1 MTAPLDAIILGGG
14 PAGSAAAIELALA
27 GRRVAV
33 VERSLAAHDKVCGD
47 FLSTEALSS
56 LSSLGLNLPALG
68 PVPIHNVR
76 LAGPLGISSA
86 TLPFAAQSL
95 SRRTLDE
102 ALLQRAAAAHALVL
116 RGHSA
121 ESLHRNGKL
130 WHVSINGPS
139 HTFTLT
145 APHILLATGKHD
157 LRGLPRP
164 LLGTH
169 ADLVGLKMYL
179 RLAPAQLAELRDTIE
194 LFLLHGGYGGLSLV
208 EKSFDHPTSPEPST
222 CPTQKTVIS
231 TEAQWSG
238 ETPVFHNPLS
248 HPQTVISTEAQRS
261 GETCISDP
269 RSSETNPV
277 NLCFVIQRSLLRD
290 AGRGWDA
297 LAAFLTQ
304 TPHLRT
310 RLAGAEPLLE
320 RPLAISP
327 IPYGLLRRHAIAEN
341 LWAIGD
347 QAAVIPSF
355 TGDGLALAL
364 HSGRLAAHTLLARQS
379 AHHFHAELHK
389 QLRHQLWLATFLS
402 RALVCPPRQTLVALT
417 ARLFPS
423 TLRAVASHTR
433 LPSRYLVPRL
443 PKNSCAPA

>member
-1 MTAPLDAIILGGG
+1 MTSSTHLDAIILGGG
-14 PAGSAAAIELALA
+14 PAGSAAAIELAFA
-27 GRRVAV
+27 GRRVALI
-33 VERSLAAHDKVCGD
+33 ERSVAAHDKVCGD

-56 LSSLGLNLPALG
+56 LISLGLNLSALG
-68 PVPIHNVR
+68 AVPIHNVR
-76 LAGPLGISSA
+76 LAGSLGISST

-95 SRRTLDE
+95 TRRALDE
-102 ALLQRAAAAHALVL
+102 ALLQRASAAHAVVL

-121 ESLHRNGKL
+121 ESLHRTGNL
-130 WHVSINGPS
+130 WRISITGPS
-139 HTFTLT
+139 HAYTLT

-194 LFLLHGGYGGLSLV
+194 LFLIPGGYGGLSLV
-208 EKSFDHPTSPEPST
+208 ERPS
-222 CPTQKTVIS
+222 
-231 TEAQWSG
+231 A
-238 ETPVFHNPLS
+238 NPA
-248 HPQTVISTEAQRS
+248 EDNAA
-261 GETCISDP
+261 
-269 RSSETNPV
+269 
-277 NLCFVIQRSLLRD
+277 NLCFVIQRNLLRD

-297 LAAFLTQ
+297 LSALLTQ

-310 RLAGAEPLLE
+310 RLAGAESLLP

-364 HSGRLAAHTLLARQS
+364 HSGRFAAHTLLARQS
-379 AHHFHAELHK
+379 AHHFHAEFHK
-389 QLRHQLWLATFLS
+389 QLRHQLSLATMLS
-402 RALVCPPRQTLVALT
+402 RGLVAQPQRSLLELT
-417 ARLFPS
+417 ARVFPS

-433 LPSRYLVPRL
+433 LAPEYLITRL

>member
-1 MTAPLDAIILGGG
+1 MTVSTHLDAVILGGG
-14 PAGSAAAIELALA
+14 PAGSAVAIELALA
-27 GRRVAV
+27 GRQVAL

-47 FLSTEALSS
+47 FLSTEGLSS
-56 LSSLGLNLPALG
+56 LNSLGLDPSTLG
-68 PVPIHNVR
+68 AVPIHNVR
-76 LAGPLGISSA
+76 LAGSFGVSSA

-95 SRRTLDE
+95 TRRVLDE
-102 ALLQRAAAAHALVL
+102 ALLHRVSAAGAIVL

-121 ESLHRNGKL
+121 ESLHRIDNL
-130 WHVSINGPS
+130 WRVSITGPDYAYA
-139 HTFTLT
+139 LT

-179 RLAPAQLAELRDTIE
+179 RLAPDQLAELRDTIE
-194 LFLLHGGYGGLSLV
+194 LFLIPGGYGGLSFV
-208 EKSFDHPTSPEPST
+208 EDNA
-222 CPTQKTVIS
+222 I
-231 TEAQWSG
+231 
-238 ETPVFHNPLS
+238 
-248 HPQTVISTEAQRS
+248 
-261 GETCISDP
+261 
-269 RSSETNPV
+269 
-277 NLCFVIQRSLLRD
+277 NLCFVIRRDLLRD

-297 LAAFLTQ
+297 LFALLTQ

-310 RLAGAEPLLE
+310 RLAGAEPLLP

-364 HSGRLAAHTLLARQS
+364 HSGRFAARTILAGQT
-379 AHHFHAELHK
+379 AHHFHAELHQ
-389 QLRHQLWLATFLS
+389 QLRHQLSLATVLS
-402 RALVCPPRQTLVALT
+402 RGLVTQPQRTLLELT
-417 ARLFPS
+417 ARFFPS

-433 LPSRYLVPRL
+433 LPSEYLVTRL

>member
-1 MTAPLDAIILGGG
+1 MTTSTNLDAIILGGG

-27 GRRVAV
+27 GRRVALL
-33 VERSLAAHDKVCGD
+33 ERSLAAHDKVCGD

-56 LSSLGLNLPALG
+56 LSSLGLNLQALPSG
-68 PVPIHNVR
+68 ASPVPIHNVR
-76 LAGPLGISSA
+76 LCGSLGISSA

-95 SRRTLDE
+95 TRRALDE
-102 ALLQRAAAAHALVL
+102 ALLQRAASAHALVL

-121 ESLHRNGKL
+121 ESLHRTGKL
-130 WHVSINGPS
+130 WRISITGPS
-139 HTFTLT
+139 HAYTLT

-179 RLAPAQLAELRDTIE
+179 RLAPEQLAALRDTIE
-194 LFLLHGGYGGLSLV
+194 LFLIPGGYGGLSLV
-208 EKSFDHPTSPEPST
+208 EQSSNDPAGHS
-222 CPTQKTVIS
+222 QNGVIS
-231 TEAQWSG
+231 TEG
-238 ETPVFHNPLS
+238 
-248 HPQTVISTEAQRS
+248 AQRRS
-261 GETCISDP
+261 GKTCISDLQ
-269 RSSETNPV
+269 STETNPA
-277 NLCFVIQRSLLRD
+277 NLCFVINRNRLRD

-297 LAAFLTQ
+297 LSALLTQ

-364 HSGRLAAHTLLARQS
+364 HSGRFAAHTLLAGQT

-389 QLRHQLWLATFLS
+389 QLRHQLSLATFLS
-402 RALVCPPRQTLVALT
+402 RGLICPPRQTLLALI

-423 TLRAVASHTR
+423 TLRTVASHTR
-433 LPSRYLVPRL
+433 LAPEYLITRL
-443 PKNSCAPA
+443 PQNSCAPA

>member
-1 MTAPLDAIILGGG
+1 MTVSTHLDAIILGGG

-27 GRRVAV
+27 GRRVALL
-33 VERSLAAHDKVCGD
+33 ERSLAAHDKVCGD

-56 LSSLGLNLPALG
+56 LNSLGVNLSALG
-68 PVPIHNVR
+68 AVPIHNVR
-76 LAGPLGISSA
+76 LAGSLGISST

-95 SRRTLDE
+95 TRRALDE
-102 ALLQRAAAAHALVL
+102 ALLQRASAAHALVL

-121 ESLHRNGKL
+121 ESLHRAGNL
-130 WHVSINGPS
+130 WRVSITGPS
-139 HTFTLT
+139 NSYTLT

-194 LFLLHGGYGGLSLV
+194 LFLIPGGYGGLSLV
-208 EKSFDHPTSPEPST
+208 EDN
-222 CPTQKTVIS
+222 
-231 TEAQWSG
+231 A
-238 ETPVFHNPLS
+238 
-248 HPQTVISTEAQRS
+248 A
-261 GETCISDP
+261 
-269 RSSETNPV
+269 
-277 NLCFVIQRSLLRD
+277 NLCFVIRRNLLRD

-297 LAAFLTQ
+297 LYALLTQ

-310 RLAGAEPLLE
+310 RLAGAEPLLP

-364 HSGRLAAHTLLARQS
+364 HSGRFAAQTVLAHQT
-379 AHHFHAELHK
+379 AHHFHAGLHN
-389 QLRHQLWLATFLS
+389 QLRHQLSLATVLS
-402 RALVCPPRQTLVALT
+402 RALVTQPQRTFLELA

-423 TLRAVASHTR
+423 SLRAVASHTR
-433 LPSRYLVPRL
+433 LPSEYLITRL

>member
-1 MTAPLDAIILGGG
+1 MTTSTNLDAIILGGG

-27 GRRVAV
+27 GHRVAI

-56 LSSLGLNLPALG
+56 LSSLGLNLPVLG
-68 PVPIHNVR
+68 AVGIHNVR
-76 LAGPLGISSA
+76 LAGSLGISSA

-95 SRRTLDE
+95 TRRALDE
-102 ALLQRAAAAHALVL
+102 ALLQRAAAARALVL

-121 ESLHRNGKL
+121 ESLHRTGKL
-130 WHVSINGPS
+130 WRISITGPS
-139 HTFTLT
+139 HAYTIT

-179 RLAPAQLAELRDTIE
+179 RLAPAQIAELRDTIE
-194 LFLLHGGYGGLSLV
+194 LFLLCGGYGGLSLV
-208 EKSFDHPTSPEPST
+208 E
-222 CPTQKTVIS
+222 
-231 TEAQWSG
+231 
-238 ETPVFHNPLS
+238 
-248 HPQTVISTEAQRS
+248 
-261 GETCISDP
+261 
-269 RSSETNPV
+269 RSSDDPAETNAA
-277 NLCFVIQRSLLRD
+277 NLCFVIRRDRLRD

-297 LAAFLTQ
+297 LSAFLTQ

-310 RLAGAEPLLE
+310 RLAGAEPLLP

-341 LWAIGD
+341 LWAVGD

-364 HSGRLAAHTLLARQS
+364 HSGRFAAQTLLAGRT

-389 QLRHQLWLATFLS
+389 QLRHQLSFATFLS
-402 RALVCPPRQTLVALT
+402 RALVSQPQRTLLELT
-417 ARLFPS
+417 ARVFPS

-433 LPSRYLVPRL
+433 LAPEYLITRL

>member
-1 MTAPLDAIILGGG
+1 MTTMPTTAPLDAIVLGGG
-14 PAGSAAAIELALA
+14 PAGSAAAIELAQA
-27 GRRVAV
+27 GRRVAL
-33 VERSLAAHDKVCGD
+33 VERSIAAHDKVCGD

-56 LSSLGLNLPALG
+56 LSSLGLNLSALG
-68 PVPIHNVR
+68 AVPIKRVS
-76 LAGPLGISSA
+76 LAGSLGISSA

-95 SRRTLDE
+95 TRRALDE
-102 ALLQRAAAAHALVL
+102 ALLERASAAHALVL

-121 ESLHRNGKL
+121 ESLHRTGNL
-130 WHVSINGPS
+130 WRVSIAGPS
-139 HTFTLT
+139 HAYTLT
-145 APHILLATGKHD
+145 APHIILATGKHD

-179 RLAPAQLAELRDTIE
+179 RLAPDQLAALHDTIE
-194 LFLLHGGYGGLSLV
+194 LFLIPGGYGGLSLV
-208 EKSFDHPTSPEPST
+208 EKPFESF
-222 CPTQKTVIS
+222 
-231 TEAQWSG
+231 A
-238 ETPVFHNPLS
+238 
-248 HPQTVISTEAQRS
+248 
-261 GETCISDP
+261 
-269 RSSETNPV
+269 ETNAA
-277 NLCFVIQRSLLRD
+277 NLCFVIQRDLLRD

-297 LAAFLTQ
+297 LSALLMQ

-310 RLAGAEPLLE
+310 RLAGAEPLLT

-379 AHHFHAELHK
+379 AHHFHAALHK
-389 QLRHQLWLATFLS
+389 QLSHQLSLATFFS
-402 RALVCPPRQTLVALT
+402 RGLVAQPQRTLFELT
-417 ARLFPS
+417 VRLFPS
-423 TLRAVASHTR
+423 TLRAVASQTR
-433 LPSRYLVPRL
+433 LPSEYLIPRL

>member
-1 MTAPLDAIILGGG
+1 MTSSSHLDAIDVLILGGG

-27 GRRVAV
+27 GRRVALI
-33 VERSLAAHDKVCGD
+33 ERSLAAHDKVCGD

-56 LSSLGLNLPALG
+56 LNSLGLDLSALG
-68 PVPIHNVR
+68 AVGIHNVR
-76 LAGPLGISSA
+76 LASSLGISSA

-95 SRRTLDE
+95 TRRALDE
-102 ALLQRAAAAHALVL
+102 ALLDRASAVHALVL
-116 RGHSA
+116 RGHMA
-121 ESLHRNGKL
+121 ESLHRANNL
-130 WHVSINGPS
+130 WRVSITGPG
-139 HTFTLT
+139 HAYTLT

-179 RLAPAQLAELRDTIE
+179 RLAPDQLASLRDTIE
-194 LFLLHGGYGGLSLV
+194 LFLIPGGYGGLSLV
-208 EKSFDHPTSPEPST
+208 EKPSD
-222 CPTQKTVIS
+222 
-231 TEAQWSG
+231 A
-238 ETPVFHNPLS
+238 
-248 HPQTVISTEAQRS
+248 
-261 GETCISDP
+261 D
-269 RSSETNPV
+269 TNPA
-277 NLCFVIQRSLLRD
+277 NLCFVIQRDLLRD

-297 LAAFLTQ
+297 LSAFLAH
-304 TPHLRT
+304 TPHLSARI
-310 RLAGAEPLLE
+310 AGAEPLLP

-364 HSGRLAAHTLLARQS
+364 HSGRFAARTLLAGQS
-379 AHHFHAELHK
+379 AHHFHAELHT
-389 QLRHQLWLATFLS
+389 QLRHQLSLATVLS
-402 RALVCPPRQTLVALT
+402 RGLVTQPQRTFLELT

-423 TLRAVASHTR
+423 ALRAVASHTR
-433 LPSRYLVPRL
+433 LAPEYLIPRL
-443 PKNSCAPA
+443 PKNSCATA

>member
-1 MTAPLDAIILGGG
+1 MMISTHLDAIIVGGG

-27 GRRVAV
+27 GRHVALI
-33 VERSLAAHDKVCGD
+33 ERSTAAHDKVCGD
-47 FLSTEALSS
+47 FLSAEALSS
-56 LSSLGLNLPALG
+56 LNTLGLNLSTLG
-68 PVPIHNVR
+68 AVGIQRVR
-76 LAGPLGISSA
+76 LAGSLGVSSA
-86 TLPFAAQSL
+86 ELPFAAQSL
-95 SRRTLDE
+95 TRRALDE
-102 ALLQRAAAAHALVL
+102 ALLQHAASAHALVL

-121 ESLHRNGKL
+121 ESLHRNGNL
-130 WHVSINGPS
+130 WTVHITGPS
-139 HTFTLT
+139 HAYNLS
-145 APHILLATGKHD
+145 APNIFLATGKHD

-164 LLGTH
+164 LFGTH

-179 RLAPAQLAELRDTIE
+179 RLAPEQIVALRDTIE
-194 LFLLHGGYGGLSLV
+194 LFLVPGGYGGLSLV
-208 EKSFDHPTSPEPST
+208 EKFSDH
-222 CPTQKTVIS
+222 QNDVIS
-231 TEAQWSG
+231 TEPRASVASRGGGG
-238 ETPVFHNPLS
+238 ETPAFPGPDSPEANP
-248 HPQTVISTEAQRS
+248 A
-261 GETCISDP
+261 
-269 RSSETNPV
+269 
-277 NLCFVIQRSLLRD
+277 NLCFVIRRKLLRD
-290 AGRGWDA
+290 AGRRWDA

-310 RLAGAEPLLE
+310 RLAGAEPLLP

-327 IPYGLLRRHAIAEN
+327 IPYGLLRRHALAEN

-364 HSGRLAAHTLLARQS
+364 HSGRFAARTLLEHQS

-389 QLRHQLWLATFLS
+389 QLSHQLSFATVLS
-402 RALVCPPRQTLVALT
+402 RGLVSQPQRTVFELT

-433 LPSRYLVPRL
+433 LPSEYRITRL

>member
-1 MTAPLDAIILGGG
+1 MTTMPTTAPFDAIVLGGG
-14 PAGSAAAIELALA
+14 PAGSAAAIELAQA
-27 GRRVAV
+27 GRRVAL
-33 VERSLAAHDKVCGD
+33 VERSIAAHDKVCGD

-56 LSSLGLNLPALG
+56 LSSLGLNIGGLG
-68 PVPIHNVR
+68 AVPIHNVR
-76 LAGPLGISSA
+76 LAGSLGISSA

-95 SRRTLDE
+95 TRRTLDE
-102 ALLQRAAAAHALVL
+102 ALLERASDAHALVL

-121 ESLHRNGKL
+121 ESLHRTDKL
-130 WHVSINGPS
+130 WRVSITGPA
-139 HTFTLT
+139 HTFALS
-145 APHILLATGKHD
+145 APHIILATGKHD

-179 RLAPAQLAELRDTIE
+179 RLAPSQLEELRDTIE
-194 LFLLHGGYGGLSLV
+194 LFLIPGGYGGLSLV
-208 EKSFDHPTSPEPST
+208 ENNSDTH
-222 CPTQKTVIS
+222 TQNSVIS
-231 TEAQWSG
+231 TEA
-238 ETPVFHNPLS
+238 E
-248 HPQTVISTEAQRS
+248 RS
-261 GETCISDP
+261 GEICISD
-269 RSSETNPV
+269 SQDSQTNIA
-277 NLCFVIQRSLLRD
+277 NLCFVIQRNLLRD

-297 LAAFLTQ
+297 LSALLTQ

-310 RLAGAEPLLE
+310 RLAGAEPLLS

-327 IPYGLLRRHAIAEN
+327 IPYGLLRRHAIAES

-364 HSGRLAAHTLLARQS
+364 HSGRFAAHTLLARQS

-389 QLRHQLWLATFLS
+389 QLHHQLSLATVLS
-402 RALVCPPRQTLVALT
+402 RALVAQPQRTVLELT

-433 LPSRYLVPRL
+433 LPNEYLIARL

>member
-1 MTAPLDAIILGGG
+1 MMISTHLDAIIVGGG

-27 GRRVAV
+27 GRHVALL
-33 VERSLAAHDKVCGD
+33 ERSTAAHDKVCGD
-47 FLSTEALSS
+47 FLSSEALSS
-56 LSSLGLNLPALG
+56 LNTLGLNLSTLG
-68 PVPIHNVR
+68 AVGIQRVR
-76 LAGPLGISSA
+76 LAGALGVSSA
-86 TLPFAAQSL
+86 ELPFAAQSL
-95 SRRTLDE
+95 TRRALDE
-102 ALLQRAAAAHALVL
+102 ALLQQATSAHALVL

-121 ESLHRNGKL
+121 ESLHRNGNL
-130 WHVSINGPS
+130 WTVHITGPS
-139 HTFTLT
+139 HAYNLS
-145 APHILLATGKHD
+145 APNILLATGKHD

-164 LLGTH
+164 LFGTH

-179 RLAPAQLAELRDTIE
+179 RLAPGQIAALRDTIE
-194 LFLLHGGYGGLSLV
+194 LFLIPGGYGGLSLV
-208 EKSFDHPTSPEPST
+208 EKFSD
-222 CPTQKTVIS
+222 
-231 TEAQWSG
+231 
-238 ETPVFHNPLS
+238 TPAEDNP
-248 HPQTVISTEAQRS
+248 A
-261 GETCISDP
+261 
-269 RSSETNPV
+269 
-277 NLCFVIQRSLLRD
+277 NLCFVIRRKLLRD

-310 RLAGAEPLLE
+310 RLAGAEPLLP

-327 IPYGLLRRHAIAEN
+327 IPYGLLRRHALAEN

-364 HSGRLAAHTLLARQS
+364 HSGRFAARTILESQS

-389 QLRHQLWLATFLS
+389 QLRHQLSFATVLS
-402 RALVCPPRQTLVALT
+402 RGLVSQPQRTVFELT

-433 LPSRYLVPRL
+433 LPSEYRITRL

>member
-1 MTAPLDAIILGGG
+1 MITSANLDAIILGGG

-33 VERSLAAHDKVCGD
+33 LERSLAAHDKVCGD

-56 LSSLGLNLPALG
+56 LSSLGLNFSALG
-68 PVPIHNVR
+68 AVPIHRVR
-76 LAGPLGISSA
+76 LAGPLGVSSA

-95 SRRTLDE
+95 TRRKLDE
-102 ALLQRAAAAHALVL
+102 ALLQRASAARVLVL

-130 WHVSINGPS
+130 WRVSITGPNYA
-139 HTFTLT
+139 FTLT
-145 APHILLATGKHD
+145 APHIFLATGKHD

-164 LLGTH
+164 RPGSPANSFAGVVLGTH

-208 EKSFDHPTSPEPST
+208 EDN
-222 CPTQKTVIS
+222 
-231 TEAQWSG
+231 A
-238 ETPVFHNPLS
+238 
-248 HPQTVISTEAQRS
+248 A
-261 GETCISDP
+261 
-269 RSSETNPV
+269 
-277 NLCFVIQRSLLRD
+277 NLCFVIQRNLLRD
-290 AGRGWDA
+290 SARGWDA
-297 LAAFLTQ
+297 LSALLTG

-310 RLAGAEPLLE
+310 RLAGAEPLLA

-364 HSGRLAAHTLLARQS
+364 HSGRFAAQTLLAGQS
-379 AHHFHAELHK
+379 AHHFHAQLHR
-389 QLRHQLWLATFLS
+389 QLRRQLSLATVLS
-402 RALVCPPRQTLVALT
+402 RGLVTQPQRSVLELT

-433 LPSRYLVPRL
+433 LAPEYLITRL

>member
-1 MTAPLDAIILGGG
+1 MRSFSEAAPQALPRPSSSPS
-14 PAGSAAAIELALA
+14 PA
-27 GRRVAV
+27 VASPSSSV
-33 VERSLAAHDKVCGD
+33 PLAAHDKVCGD

-56 LSSLGLNLPALG
+56 LSSLGLNVSALG
-68 PVPIHNVR
+68 AVPIHNVR
-76 LAGPLGISSA
+76 LAGSLGISSA
-86 TLPFAAQSL
+86 ILPFAAQSL
-95 SRRTLDE
+95 TRRALDE
-102 ALLQRAAAAHALVL
+102 ALLQRASAARALVL

-130 WHVSINGPS
+130 WRVSITGPS
-139 HTFTLT
+139 HAYTLT

-179 RLAPAQLAELRDTIE
+179 RLAPAQIDELRDTIE

-208 EKSFDHPTSPEPST
+208 ESRGNSEDNAPTSASSSSATSSATPLAAGTPS
-222 CPTQKTVIS
+222 
-231 TEAQWSG
+231 
-238 ETPVFHNPLS
+238 
-248 HPQTVISTEAQRS
+248 
-261 GETCISDP
+261 P
-269 RSSETNPV
+269 RSSRE
-277 NLCFVIQRSLLRD
+277 
-290 AGRGWDA
+290 
-297 LAAFLTQ
+297 

-310 RLAGAEPLLE
+310 RLAGAEPLLA

-364 HSGRLAAHTLLARQS
+364 HSGRFAARTLLAGQS

-389 QLRHQLWLATFLS
+389 QLRRQLSLATVLS
-402 RALVCPPRQTLVALT
+402 RAPRHAAAALPPRAH
-417 ARLFPS
+417 RM
-423 TLRAVASHTR
+423 R
-433 LPSRYLVPRL
+433 LPLHPPRRRLRTPASRRSTSSPGY
-443 PKNSCAPA
+443 PKTVARPPDTRILFRMATRKAPKSPARKAVSSPARKRTPASARSASRSSARGAF

>member
-1 MTAPLDAIILGGG
+1 MTISTHLDAIILGGG

-27 GRRVAV
+27 GRHVALL
-33 VERSLAAHDKVCGD
+33 ERSLIAHDKVCGD

-56 LSSLGLNLPALG
+56 LNSLGLNLSTLG
-68 PVPIHNVR
+68 AVPINRVR
-76 LAGPLGISSA
+76 LSGSLGISSA

-95 SRRTLDE
+95 TRRALDE
-102 ALLQRAAAAHALVL
+102 ALLQRAAAARALVL
-116 RGHSA
+116 RGHTA
-121 ESLHRNGKL
+121 ESLHRADGL
-130 WHVSINGPS
+130 WRVAITGPNYGY
-139 HTFTLT
+139 TLI

-164 LLGTH
+164 VIGTQ

-194 LFLLHGGYGGLSLV
+194 LFLIPGGYGGLSLV
-208 EKSFDHPTSPEPST
+208 ENVPEDP
-222 CPTQKTVIS
+222 
-231 TEAQWSG
+231 AQ
-238 ETPVFHNPLS
+238 
-248 HPQTVISTEAQRS
+248 
-261 GETCISDP
+261 
-269 RSSETNPV
+269 TNAA
-277 NLCFVIQRSLLRD
+277 NLCFVIQRHLLRD

-297 LAAFLTQ
+297 LSALLTQ

-310 RLAGAEPLLE
+310 RLAGADPLLP

-364 HSGRLAAHTLLARQS
+364 HSGRFAARTLLAHKS
-379 AHHFHAELHK
+379 AHHFQAELHK
-389 QLRHQLWLATFLS
+389 QLRHQLSFATVLS
-402 RALVCPPRQTLVALT
+402 RGLVTQPQRTLLELT
-417 ARLFPS
+417 VRLLPS

-433 LPSRYLVPRL
+433 LPSEYLVPRL
-443 PKNSCAPA
+443 PKSSCAPA